1 VAIGKKDPP
10 GRIRP
15 GRPFIAICL
24 VRVGDVADVDLALV
38 HRAPHPAARIPANVE
53 VAVMPVVA
61 VTVVVMAV
69 VVVAVVVMAVMAMTM
84 TAAVA
89 AAAVPGRRIA
99 RGGEGRNRQRDG
111 SGSGGEDGTLHF
123 NFSWGFSR
131 ATIALACDL
140 LVP

>member
-1 VAIGKKDPP
+1 
-10 GRIRP
+10 
-15 GRPFIAICL
+15 
-24 VRVGDVADVDLALV
+24 
-38 HRAPHPAARIPANVE
+38 
-53 VAVMPVVA
+53 MPVVV

-69 VVVAVVVMAVMAMTM
+69 VVMAVVVMAVMAMTVTM
-84 TAAVA
+84 TAAV

>member
-1 VAIGKKDPP
+1 
-10 GRIRP
+10 
-15 GRPFIAICL
+15 
-24 VRVGDVADVDLALV
+24 
-38 HRAPHPAARIPANVE
+38 
-53 VAVMPVVA
+53 MPVVA

-69 VVVAVVVMAVMAMTM
+69 VVVAVVVVAVMAVTVAMTV

-89 AAAVPGRRIA
+89 AAGRRVT
-99 RGGEGRNRQRDG
+99 RGGEGRNRQHDG
-111 SGSGGEDGTLHF
+111 SGSGGEDGTLHV

>member
-1 VAIGKKDPP
+1 
-10 GRIRP
+10 
-15 GRPFIAICL
+15 
-24 VRVGDVADVDLALV
+24 
-38 HRAPHPAARIPANVE
+38 
-53 VAVMPVVA
+53 MPVVV

-69 VVVAVVVMAVMAMTM
+69 VVVAVVVMAVMAM

-111 SGSGGEDGTLHF
+111 GGSGGEDGTLHF

>member
-1 VAIGKKDPP
+1 M
-10 GRIRP
+10 RP

-24 VRVGDVADVDLALV
+24 VRVGAVADVDVAVV
-38 HRAPHPAARIPANVE
+38 HRAPAPAAR
-53 VAVMPVVA
+53 VADVIVAVVPVVVMPVV
-61 VTVVVMAV
+61 VMT
-69 VVVAVVVMAVMAMTM
+69 VVAVVVMAVMAMTVTVTVAM

-89 AAAVPGRRIA
+89 AAGRRVT
-99 RGGEGRNRQRDG
+99 RGGEGRNRQHDG
-111 SGSGGEDGTLHF
+111 SGSGGEDGTLHV

>member
-1 VAIGKKDPP
+1 
-10 GRIRP
+10 
-15 GRPFIAICL
+15 
-24 VRVGDVADVDLALV
+24 
-38 HRAPHPAARIPANVE
+38 
-53 VAVMPVVA
+53 MPVVM
-61 VTVVVMAV
+61 TVVAV
-69 VVVAVVVMAVMAMTM
+69 VAVVAVVVMAVVAMTMTM

-89 AAAVPGRRIA
+89 TTGRRVT
-99 RGGEGRNRQRDG
+99 RGGEGRNRQHDG

>member
-1 VAIGKKDPP
+1 
-10 GRIRP
+10 
-15 GRPFIAICL
+15 
-24 VRVGDVADVDLALV
+24 
-38 HRAPHPAARIPANVE
+38 
-53 VAVMPVVA
+53 MPVVVVTVVV
-61 VTVVVMAV
+61 VTVVVM
-69 VVVAVVVMAVMAMTM
+69 AVVVMAVMAMTM

-89 AAAVPGRRIA
+89 TAVPGRRIA

-111 SGSGGEDGTLHF
+111 SGSGGEDGTLHC

>member
-1 VAIGKKDPP
+1 
-10 GRIRP
+10 
-15 GRPFIAICL
+15 
-24 VRVGDVADVDLALV
+24 
-38 HRAPHPAARIPANVE
+38 
-53 VAVMPVVA
+53 MPVVV

-69 VVVAVVVMAVMAMTM
+69 VVVTVVVMAVMAM